1 MYLRAWELHPKACRI
16 EKAEKTCLGTANKAG
31 VQWCGPYT
39 NANRSGFLV
48 YPPVDMEFTF
58 DGEAFKV
65 HGMEDYGPED
75 YEIVKSLVRPN
86 EGSNIEKWCFPGIGR
101 TKTTVG
107 LVEKN
112 VIQLWTGLIFE
123 TPPGWCMHIRSPINF
138 PRRDV
143 EVMEAVLET
152 DWMQYDIW
160 INLAC
165 MESGKRVSISKNSPI
180 AQLVPARREGFK
192 AEWSLERRRVGRDT
206 PEADR
211 VFSYWL
217 DYNKQK
223 FEHGGKQALTET
235 LTKDSTTYFRERNRM
250 VGRGVE
256 ACPHMRKMKT
266 LEQEREEFRDP
277 KPHQAEFFSVFDKD
291 PRPAVEAIARGK
303 NHGIRIRVLET
314 GETGYLVRRLNA
326 SSYEVALND
335 NREAVV
341 LSPKEFEELND

>member
-1 MYLRAWELHPKACRI
+1 M
-16 EKAEKTCLGTANKAG
+16 
-31 VQWCGPYT
+31 
-39 NANRSGFLV
+39 
-48 YPPVDMEFTF
+48 
-58 DGEAFKV
+58 
-65 HGMEDYGPED
+65 
-75 YEIVKSLVRPN
+75 
-86 EGSNIEKWCFPGIGR
+86 
-101 TKTTVG
+101 
-107 LVEKN
+107 
-112 VIQLWTGLIFE
+112 
-123 TPPGWCMHIRSPINF
+123 
-138 PRRDV
+138 
-143 EVMEAVLET
+143 
-152 DWMQYDIW
+152 
-160 INLAC
+160 
-165 MESGKRVSISKNSPI
+165 
-180 AQLVPARREGFK
+180 
-192 AEWSLERRRVGRDT
+192 
-206 PEADR
+206 
-211 VFSYWL
+211 
-217 DYNKQK
+217 
-223 FEHGGKQALTET
+223 TET